1 MTLIKIN
8 GITEP
13 PQADWLNEIAPNYV
27 GFRFAENC
35 QNCVAPPVAADIR
48 AALDSSISSVG
59 IFRDQP
65 GGLILE
71 LHRRGV
77 IGTAELDGD
86 ETENYIIKLRDIGHM
101 PIFKLYPLS
110 MHADIM
116 MAARCPADILILKMH
131 NPENLSWDD
140 LPQHFR
146 PYIMHTEQTPEA
158 VAEAAAKYKPFC
170 IELEM
175 QDDLLKMNELVA
187 AARG

>member
-13 PQADWLNEIAPNYV
+13 SQADWLNQIAPNYV
-27 GFRFAENC
+27 GFRFAEDR

-48 AALDSSISSVG
+48 AALDRSISSVG

-101 PIFKLYPLS
+101 PIFKIYHLSLY
-110 MHADIM
+110 DEIM
-116 MAARCPADILILKMH
+116 MAASCGADYL
-131 NPENLSWDD
+131 
-140 LPQHFR
+140 F
-146 PYIMHTEQTPEA
+146 
-158 VAEAAAKYKPFC
+158 V
-170 IELEM
+170 
-175 QDDLLKMNELVA
+175 
-187 AARG
+187 